1 MIGNISNRVSA
12 ILQKKSAFIKLARQ
26 YPSPFYIF
34 DQKEFDIAIDSFAK
48 TFNSRIPRLQIFYAM
63 KSNPHPLLLMR
74 IVKKG
79 HNIDASSG
87 REVLIALKQ
96 KPKTILFTGPAK
108 TADDLQLALKHRDK
122 VILNIDS
129 FTELGRIGRLTKKKK
144 LTIRAGVRIF
154 TAQHGDWSKF
164 GIPLKELKKFWKE
177 AEKYPLVA
185 LQGIQIHMSWSMNAK
200 PYVIAIKEIS
210 EYLRKHFSQS
220 ELETIK
226 FFDIGGGFVPYMM
239 EGVYDKEPNP
249 TRQYRFEA
257 TKTLET
263 YADGIAGA
271 IKKHLN
277 PYLNCDIYVEPGRIL
292 STYAMH
298 ILLTV
303 NDVKAPN
310 KVIADGG
317 INMVGWEK
325 YEIDYCP
332 VINLTHPALKEMAGT
347 VYGSL
352 CTPDD
357 IWAYRVFAK
366 MIKEGDLLLL
376 PHQGAYTF
384 AYKQEFIKPL
394 PKVVTL

>member
-1 MIGNISNRVSA
+1 
-12 ILQKKSAFIKLARQ
+12 
-26 YPSPFYIF
+26 
-34 DQKEFDIAIDSFAK
+34 
-48 TFNSRIPRLQIFYAM
+48 
-63 KSNPHPLLLMR
+63 
-74 IVKKG
+74 
-79 HNIDASSG
+79 
-87 REVLIALKQ
+87 
-96 KPKTILFTGPAK
+96 
-108 TADDLQLALKHRDK
+108 
-122 VILNIDS
+122 
-129 FTELGRIGRLTKKKK
+129 
-144 LTIRAGVRIF
+144 
-154 TAQHGDWSKF
+154 
-164 GIPLKELKKFWKE
+164 
-177 AEKYPLVA
+177 
-185 LQGIQIHMSWSMNAK
+185 
-200 PYVIAIKEIS
+200 
-210 EYLRKHFSQS
+210 
-220 ELETIK
+220 
-226 FFDIGGGFVPYMM
+226 MM

-332 VINLTHPALKEMAGT
+332 VINLTHPALKEMVGT

-357 IWAYRVFAK
+357 LWGYRVFAK
-366 MIKEGDLLLL
+366 TIKEGDLLLL

-394 PKVVTL
+394 PKVVILWLDIMNLWSRKD